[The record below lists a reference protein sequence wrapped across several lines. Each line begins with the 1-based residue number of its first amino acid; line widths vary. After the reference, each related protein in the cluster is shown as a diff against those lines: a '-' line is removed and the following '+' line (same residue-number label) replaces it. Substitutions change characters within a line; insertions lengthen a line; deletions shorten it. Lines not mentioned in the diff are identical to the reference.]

1 MHKELRYN
9 NSMNNDIDHQEYEV
23 DLTDQELITILKQ
36 NTEDDQEVI
45 SDMIDQI
52 RFLKQDLAAANNLI
66 ANLKEDL
73 DINIQNL
80 KADAERIKGTL
91 I

>member
-1 MHKELRYN
+1 
-9 NSMNNDIDHQEYEV
+9 MNNDIDHQEHEV

>member
-1 MHKELRYN
+1 
-9 NSMNNDIDHQEYEV
+9 MNNDIDHQEYEV